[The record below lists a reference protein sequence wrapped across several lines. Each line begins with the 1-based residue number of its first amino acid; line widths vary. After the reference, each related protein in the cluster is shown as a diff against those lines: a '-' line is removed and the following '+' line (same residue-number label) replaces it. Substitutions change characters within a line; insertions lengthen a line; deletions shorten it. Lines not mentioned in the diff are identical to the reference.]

1 MTFHVRL
8 GVCLAPALFG
18 AVPAPATAQGYKGYP
33 YSIMTPEAG
42 PARRHHGVKAIPPAD
57 TRTAYEPAAPR
68 MPRYPRRALVARD
81 RQVRCCRRRCRK
93 RNSFRL
99 KDRAPR

>member
-33 YSIMTPEAG
+33 YSIMTPRRRCALPG
-42 PARRHHGVKAIPPAD
+42 QAFTPARR
-57 TRTAYEPAAPR
+57 
-68 MPRYPRRALVARD
+68 
-81 RQVRCCRRRCRK
+81 
-93 RNSFRL
+93 
-99 KDRAPR
+99 